1 FTGQGYTINGT
12 YQDLQ
17 RWFGESG
24 ADRFT
29 IKVTPQASVQ
39 AVSVEI
45 EDRYQARRFIS
56 VQTTAA
62 LKADINGLMDQSFQ
76 LFDVLNLIGVV
87 IGALGVTNTLTMNV
101 MERQRE
107 IGGLRSLG
115 MTRHQVLRMI
125 LAEALA
131 LGSMG
136 AIYGLVFGYVMA
148 QILVWAMNLMNGY
161 ELVYVFTAQPFVLG
175 VLIAFGVAQGAALLP
190 ARRAARVNIVEAIKH
205 E

>member
-1 FTGQGYTINGT
+1 
-12 YQDLQ
+12 
-17 RWFGESG
+17 
-24 ADRFT
+24 
-29 IKVTPQASVQ
+29 
-39 AVSVEI
+39 
-45 EDRYQARRFIS
+45 
-56 VQTTAA
+56 
-62 LKADINGLMDQSFQ
+62 
-76 LFDVLNLIGVV
+76 
-87 IGALGVTNTLTMNV
+87 
-101 MERQRE
+101 
-107 IGGLRSLG
+107 
-115 MTRHQVLRMI
+115 MI